1 MNIREELEREHST
14 ASRNRII
21 NYVDDKKKMKE
32 LMDCFFSTDLRIC
45 QRASWPITFIARK
58 RPELIQP
65 YHEKLVA
72 NLEQPH
78 HDAVIRN
85 TVRIYED
92 VDIPESIEGPLFEK
106 CFEYLADRKV
116 AIAIRAFSMTILEK
130 LVIKFP
136 ELQNELIELI
146 KEYMPDEK
154 PAFKSRGKKILRRLG
169 G

>member
-21 NYVDDKKKMKE
+21 DYVDDENKMKE
-32 LMDCFFSTDLRIC
+32 LMDCFFSDDLRIC
-45 QRASWPITFIARK
+45 QRASWPLTFIARK
-58 RPELIQP
+58 SPWLFNP
-65 YHEKLVA
+65 YHERLVA
-72 NLEQPH
+72 NLDKPH

-92 VDIPESIEGPLFEK
+92 IAIPESIEGLLFEK
-106 CFEYLADRKV
+106 CFEYLVDRKV

-136 ELQNELIELI
+136 DLQNELVEII
-146 KEYMPDEK
+146 KEYMPEEK
-154 PAFKSRGKKILRRLG
+154 PAFRSRGRKILKRLG
-169 G
+169 H